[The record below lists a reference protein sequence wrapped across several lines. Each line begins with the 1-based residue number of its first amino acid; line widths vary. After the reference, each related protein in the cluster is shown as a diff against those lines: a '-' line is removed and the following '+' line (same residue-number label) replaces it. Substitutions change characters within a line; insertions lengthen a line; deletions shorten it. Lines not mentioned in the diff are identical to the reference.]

1 MIQKVIYKTT
11 TAQNKANYW
20 TKPLRKSGKGIEK
33 VISHRPFSM
42 FITVVVNTS
51 IDRSPCSQRSIRDD
65 FQMGFTRF
73 SQCFRLIYPLLSHH
87 TSIAFVSYKGENH
100 LIVWYKTGS
109 SRIWSDE
116 LYISI
121 IRALT
126 KTNKTPYFGQ
136 NLRFLIKG
144 MADGLT
150 RASSRPS
157 FVIPFIGAASCTV
170 PTIGR

>member
-1 MIQKVIYKTT
+1 MLNHWYRMSYTRRLPHKTKQT
-11 TAQNKANYW
+11 IGRNHWENRAKA
-20 TKPLRKSGKGIEK
+20 LRKS
-33 VISHRPFSM
+33 SH
-42 FITVVVNTS
+42 T
-51 IDRSPCSQRSIRDD
+51 DRSPCSQRSIRDD

-136 NLRFLIKG
+136 NLRFSIKG